1 MPRLHLHQIRKG
13 PSYLGNLVGR
23 RGSFLLF
30 LAMLDLM
37 YGYSLLFPTAQSL
50 SNPTS
55 LFLVKVLPLWDWGIL
70 WLAIGAIC
78 LFFAFRA
85 KDAVGFAAAMFLK
98 VIWGT
103 MFLLGWLFAGVE
115 RGYLSATF
123 WFAFAFTVYLIAG
136 WPEAKPSGADPWTRQ
151 S

>member
-1 MPRLHLHQIRKG
+1 MASELKQLHPYLYRLSHRI
-13 PSYLGNLVGR
+13 GR

-30 LAMLDLM
+30 LTVLDLM
-37 YGYSLLFPTAQSL
+37 YGYSLLFPTPQSL

-55 LFLVKVLPLWDWGIL
+55 LFLIKVMPLWAWAML
-70 WLAIGAIC
+70 WLAVGIIC
-78 LFFAFRA
+78 LICAFRA
-85 KDAVGFAAAMFLK
+85 KDAFGFAAAMFLK

-103 MFLLGWLFAGVE
+103 MFLLGWTFVGVE

-123 WFAFAFTVYLIAG
+123 WYAFAFTVFLIAG
-136 WPEAKPSGADPWTRQ
+136 WPEPKPNGADQWTRQ